1 MPRRRRATEEEKYR
15 HFLELSR
22 KISRTFDLDEILG
35 QMLLSVRAAI
45 PYDAAGVF
53 VLRRSVPLAPGPW
66 TALIAGMAT
75 IGFDRPRSADDP
87 MLRSGRGIVGHVIR
101 TGERVV
107 VPEVSLDARYIAGR
121 ARTRSEA
128 AVPIVCND
136 QVVGALNLES
146 DAPASFG
153 EPDADL
159 LEFFASAAAL
169 AIERALLHREVV
181 EKQRMQQQLEL
192 ARLVQAGLLP
202 AKPPTVPGYDLAGL
216 NHPTWEIGGDYF
228 DFLPLPDG
236 RLGLVVADV
245 SGKGVPAALIMAGF
259 RASIRSALHPRG
271 DLLGAIAALNHVV
284 FESVEP
290 SRFVTAVCG
299 ILDPPS
305 GAFSYVN
312 CGHNPPLLLGAGE
325 GVQRLSRGGL
335 PLGVVHDAGFEPGS
349 ATLGPGDSLALYTDG
364 VVETAD
370 PAGEQFGQ
378 DRLVRSIRSSEGAS
392 ALEVVRAVIASTRA
406 FAGREEFDDDVTLVI
421 VRREVP
427 H

>member
-1 MPRRRRATEEEKYR
+1 VPRNERASEEEKYR

-22 KISRTFDLDEILG
+22 RISRTFDLDEILG
-35 QMLLSVRAAI
+35 HLLLSVRAAI

-53 VLRRSVPLAPGPW
+53 VLSRSVPLASGPSPG
-66 TALIAGMAT
+66 LISGMAT

-107 VPEVSLDARYIAGR
+107 APDVGLDDRYVAGR
-121 ARTRSEA
+121 APTRSEV
-128 AVPIVCND
+128 AVPIVFNG

-146 DAPASFG
+146 DRLASFG
-153 EPDADL
+153 ARDADL

-181 EKQRMQQQLEL
+181 EKQRMQHQLEL

-202 AKPPTVPGYDLAGL
+202 ATPPRVAGYDLAGL
-216 NHPTWEIGGDYF
+216 NHPTWEIGGDYY

-259 RASIRSALHPRG
+259 RAAIRSVLHPEG
-271 DLLGAIAALNHVV
+271 DLPKAIAAVNHVV

-299 ILDPPS
+299 ILDPAS

-312 CGHNPPLLLGAGE
+312 CGHNPPLLLGSRQ
-325 GVQRLSRGGL
+325 GVGRLPPGGL
-335 PLGVVHDAGFEPGS
+335 PLGILHDARFESGAVTLAPG
-349 ATLGPGDSLALYTDG
+349 ASLVLYTDG
-364 VVETAD
+364 VVEATD
-370 PAGEQFGQ
+370 PSGEQFGA
-378 DRLVRSIRSSEGAS
+378 DRLVLALRSSEGAS
-392 ALEVVRAVIASTRA
+392 ALDMVHAAIAATRA
-406 FAGREEFDDDVTLVI
+406 FAGREDFDDDVTVVI
-421 VRREVP
+421 VRREGAS
-427 H
+427 